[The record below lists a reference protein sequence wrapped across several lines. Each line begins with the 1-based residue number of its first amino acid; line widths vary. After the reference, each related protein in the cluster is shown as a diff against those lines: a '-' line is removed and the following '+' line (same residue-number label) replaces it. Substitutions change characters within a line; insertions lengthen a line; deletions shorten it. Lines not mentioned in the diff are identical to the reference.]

1 LGVLSVGDLDHSLFR
16 KDCATMYEQF
26 FGLNRRPF
34 AAAPDA
40 DCYFPATAIEA
51 ARQTLFR
58 CIDRGEG
65 AALLIGPSGAG
76 KSLLLQV
83 LAEQF
88 ISRFEL
94 ALLASGRLGTLR
106 ELLQAILYELGL
118 EYREL
123 QEGELRLALIDHLSD
138 TRLDGVAS
146 GERGPEGLL
155 LLIDEAHTLP
165 LKLLEEIRLITN
177 LIRDG
182 QPKVRLVLAGS
193 PALEERFTSPKL
205 DAFSQ
210 RVSARCYLQPLDRG
224 ETFEYIKAQIEWAAG
239 QPDSLFSRD
248 ALDAVY
254 QATGGIP
261 RLINQICDHALVLAC
276 GEGLTSLGKKSIESA
291 WADLQQLPA
300 PASDATDASQSSAG
314 VIEFG
319 VLDDASSNEYDLE
332 IDPGLD
338 SSCELSFDEPAIDLR
353 PAFGSQDPLRSL
365 SQVEQQIA
373 AIDSDYVSQAD
384 AEPQIDLS
392 FEATFD
398 PFSETF
404 AEEELVIDPFAMTAT
419 DALANRPIV
428 QCAEGHNLAA
438 LLKPLP
444 ERPAP
449 KLTIAAP
456 AETLEFDADEIDFDS
471 PGSAAADELSIETN
485 EPLVFEMSQDNETQ
499 PVPAVAFWSSEET
512 ARQPDDARGSRYATY
527 RLVADSSK
535 SQGRTDTAHDDGY
548 EPDLIVIEDEP
559 PGVHQ
564 VNVVRRGQYRRLFS
578 SMRHG

>member
-1 LGVLSVGDLDHSLFR
+1 
-16 KDCATMYEQF
+16 MYEKF
-26 FGLNRRPF
+26 FGLGRRPF

-65 AALLIGPSGAG
+65 PALLIGPAGAG

-88 ISRFEL
+88 IARFEL
-94 ALLASGRLGTLR
+94 ALLASGRLTTLR
-106 ELLQAILYELGL
+106 ELLQAILYELRL

-123 QEGELRLALIDHLSD
+123 QEGELRLALIDHLSGNGRLQD
-138 TRLDGVAS
+138 TATR
-146 GERGPEGLL
+146 ERGAEGLL

-177 LIRDG
+177 LIRGG

-205 DAFSQ
+205 DAFNQ
-210 RVSARCYLQPLDRG
+210 RVSARCYLAPFDRQ

-239 QPDSLFSRD
+239 QPDRLFTSE

-254 QATGGIP
+254 QATGGVP
-261 RLINQICDHALVLAC
+261 RLINQICDHALYLAC
-276 GEGLTSLGKKSIESA
+276 GAGVASLDKPSIESA

-300 PASDATDASQSSAG
+300 PANRDDADVSQTG
-314 VIEFG
+314 EGHVIEFG
-319 VLDDASSNEYDLE
+319 VLDDASSNEYDIE
-332 IDPGLD
+332 IEPGLD
-338 SSCELSFDEPAIDLR
+338 AVSQLSCDESPTELQPSEYGFP
-353 PAFGSQDPLRSL
+353 DPLRSL
-365 SQVEQQIA
+365 NRVEQQIA
-373 AIDSDYVSQAD
+373 AIDSDYESEVATG
-384 AEPQIDLS
+384 PQIDLS
-392 FEATFD
+392 FESNDSAFN

-419 DALANRPIV
+419 DALANRPVV

-444 ERPAP
+444 DHPVP
-449 KLTIAAP
+449 KLAIAEQS
-456 AETLEFDADEIDFDS
+456 ETLDFDDYEIELDS
-471 PGSAAADELSIETN
+471 PGSASDDELSIESA
-485 EPLVFEMSQDNETQ
+485 EPMVFEVAQETESNAW
-499 PVPAVAFWSSEET
+499 PAVALW
-512 ARQPDDARGSRYATY
+512 PPVDDTTRHDEKTPSAYATY
-527 RLVADSSK
+527 RLVADSK
-535 SQGRTDTAHDDGY
+535 ATQQRTDTAHKDY
-548 EPDLIVIEDEP
+548 SHEPDLIVIEDEP
-559 PGVHQ
+559 PSVHQ
-564 VNVVRRGQYRRLFS
+564 VTVVGRGQFRRLFS
-578 SMRHG
+578 SMRRG

>member
-1 LGVLSVGDLDHSLFR
+1 
-16 KDCATMYEQF
+16 MYEQF
-26 FGLNRRPF
+26 FGLSRRPF

-40 DCYFPATAIEA
+40 DCYFPATTIEA

-65 AALLIGPSGAG
+65 AALLIGPAGAG

-88 ISRFEL
+88 IARFEL
-94 ALLASGRLGTLR
+94 ALLASGRLTTLR

-123 QEGELRLALIDHLSD
+123 QEGELRLALIDHLSGSG
-138 TRLDGVAS
+138 RLEGATTGTS
-146 GERGPEGLL
+146 GPEGLL

-177 LIRDG
+177 LIRGG

-193 PALEERFTSPKL
+193 AALEERFTSPKL
-205 DAFSQ
+205 DAFNQ
-210 RVSARCYLQPLDRG
+210 RVSARCYLQPFDRQ

-239 QPDSLFSRD
+239 QPDRLFSRD

-254 QATGGIP
+254 QATGGVP
-261 RLINQICDHALVLAC
+261 RLINQICDHALLLAC
-276 GEGLTSLGKKSIESA
+276 GAGATSLDKPSIEAA

-300 PASDATDASQSSAG
+300 PANRDSAEDSQTNAG
-314 VIEFG
+314 DVIEFG
-319 VLDDASSNEYDLE
+319 VLDDASGNEYDIE
-332 IDPGLD
+332 IDPQ
-338 SSCELSFDEPAIDLR
+338 SEASCELSFQEPSSEMRLAE
-353 PAFGSQDPLRSL
+353 FGYQDPLRSL

-373 AIDSDYVSQAD
+373 AIDSDYESQA
-384 AEPQIDLS
+384 ATGPQIDLS
-392 FEATFD
+392 FEAAFD
-398 PFSETF
+398 PFSESF

-428 QCAEGHNLAA
+428 QCAEGRNLAA

-444 ERPAP
+444 QRAAP

-456 AETLEFDADEIDFDS
+456 AEALEFDAYEIEMDS
-471 PGSAAADELSIETN
+471 TSGLAAEELSIEAKDPIVFQVSPEN
-485 EPLVFEMSQDNETQ
+485 ENDA
-499 PVPAVAFWSSEET
+499 VPAVAYWPQELDAST
-512 ARQPDDARGSRYATY
+512 PDNPRMPAYSTY
-527 RLVADSSK
+527 RLVADLPPASE
-535 SQGRTDTAHDDGY
+535 RTDRAYDNPYG

-564 VNVVRRGQYRRLFS
+564 VKVVRRGQYRRLFS
-578 SMRHG
+578 SMRQG

>member
-1 LGVLSVGDLDHSLFR
+1 
-16 KDCATMYEQF
+16 MYEQF
-26 FGLNRRPF
+26 FGLSRRPF

-40 DCYFPATAIEA
+40 DCYFPATMIET

-65 AALLIGPSGAG
+65 TALLIGPAGIG

-88 ISRFEL
+88 KTRFEV
-94 ALLASGRLGTLR
+94 ALLASGRLTTLR

-123 QEGELRLALIDHLSD
+123 QEGELRLALIDHLSES
-138 TRLDGVAS
+138 GGFAGAS
-146 GERGPEGLL
+146 QPISAAGLL

-193 PALEERFTSPKL
+193 AALEERFTSPKL
-205 DAFSQ
+205 DAFNQ
-210 RVSARCYLQPLDRG
+210 RVSARCYLQPLDRQ
-224 ETFEYIKAQIEWAAG
+224 ETFEYVKAQIEWAAG
-239 QPDSLFSRD
+239 LPDRLFAGG
-248 ALDAVY
+248 ALDAVF
-254 QATGGIP
+254 QAAGGIP
-261 RLINQICDHALVLAC
+261 RLINQICDHALLLAC
-276 GEGLTSLGKKSIESA
+276 SAGAASLDKASIEFA

-300 PASDATDASQSSAG
+300 PGSGDRDAPNTAADD

-332 IDPGLD
+332 IDPEMNA
-338 SSCELSFDEPAIDLR
+338 SCELSFDEAATDMRAVDL
-353 PAFGSQDPLRSL
+353 GYLDPLHSL

-373 AIDSDYVSQAD
+373 AIDSDYESEA
-384 AEPQIDLS
+384 AAGSQIDLS
-392 FEATFD
+392 FEVASD

-404 AEEELVIDPFAMTAT
+404 AEEMLVIDPFAMTAT

-428 QCAEGHNLAA
+428 QCAEGHKLAA

-444 ERPAP
+444 QRAAP

-456 AETLEFDADEIDFDS
+456 VETLEFEADGIEMDS
-471 PGSAAADELSIETN
+471 SAESAAN
-485 EPLVFEMSQDNETQ
+485 EFSTMEGPLVFEVSQESEQ
-499 PVPAVAFWSSEET
+499 HSIPAVAYWPAGVESQS
-512 ARQPDDARGSRYATY
+512 PDDTRASTYASF
-527 RLVADSSK
+527 RLVADATPPPK
-535 SQGRTDTAHDDGY
+535 RTDTTDDEQY
-548 EPDLIVIEDEP
+548 SEPDLIVIEEESP
-559 PGVHQ
+559 AVHQ
-564 VNVVRRGQYRRLFS
+564 VKVVRRGQYRRLFS
-578 SMRHG
+578 SMRRS

>member
-1 LGVLSVGDLDHSLFR
+1 
-16 KDCATMYEQF
+16 MYEQF
-26 FGLNRRPF
+26 FGLSRRPF

-65 AALLIGPSGAG
+65 AALLIGPAGAG

-106 ELLQAILYELGL
+106 ELLQSILYELGV

-138 TRLDGVAS
+138 TRRPDEVGP

-193 PALEERFTSPKL
+193 AALEERFTSPKL
-205 DAFSQ
+205 DAFNQ

-239 QPDSLFSRD
+239 QPESLFSRD

-254 QATGGIP
+254 QTTGGIP
-261 RLINQICDHALVLAC
+261 RLINQICDHALILAS
-276 GEGLTSLGKKSIESA
+276 GAGVRSLDKASIEGA

-300 PASDATDASQSSAG
+300 PASHDASDASQNSAG

-332 IDPGLD
+332 IDPGPD
-338 SSCELSFDEPAIDLR
+338 STCELSFDELAIDSR
-353 PAFGSQDPLRSL
+353 PAEFGCQDPLRSL
-365 SQVEQQIA
+365 NQVEQQIA
-373 AIDSDYVSQAD
+373 AIDRDYESLVGTG
-384 AEPQIDLS
+384 PQFDLS
-392 FEATFD
+392 FEATDATFD

-428 QCAEGHNLAA
+428 QCAEGRNLAA

-449 KLTIAAP
+449 KLTIAVP
-456 AETLEFDADEIDFDS
+456 AETLEFDQDELDFDS
-471 PGSAAADELSIETN
+471 HLSSGDGLSIETS
-485 EPLVFEMSQDNETQ
+485 EPLVFEMSPENENESL
-499 PVPAVAFWSSEET
+499 PPVAFWSSAEN
-512 ARQPDDARGSRYATY
+512 ALPHGHVRPSGYAAY
-527 RLVADSSK
+527 RLVADSPPA
-535 SQGRTDTAHDDGY
+535 QGPTDTAHVDGY
-548 EPDLIVIEDEP
+548 SERDLIVIEDEP
-559 PGVHQ
+559 SGVHQ

-578 SMRHG
+578 SMQHG